1 MQELLTVVAIAL
13 GLSSPDPHVI
23 SAIDKAC
30 RGDAVCGAEA
40 VVFADLE
47 SGFNE
52 WPKPFSHD
60 AKAGTSCGVFQL
72 PCTFV
77 RFHDLDEQAV
87 QWAALRAWS
96 LEQCSAL
103 PESERLAG
111 LASGGCYRGRMLS
124 RSRRALADD
133 ALFAARWSLTR

>member
-13 GLSSPDPHVI
+13 GLSAPDPRVI

-30 RGDAVCGAEA
+30 HGDEKCGAEG

-60 AKAGTSCGVFQL
+60 ARDGTSCGVFQL
-72 PCTFV
+72 PCSFV
-77 RFHDLDEQAV
+77 RLHDLDEQAA
-87 QWAALRAWS
+87 QWVKLRDWS
-96 LEQCSAL
+96 LKQCSAL
-103 PESERLAG
+103 PENERLAG
-111 LASGGCYRGRMLS
+111 LASGGCFHGRMLS
-124 RSRRALADD
+124 RSRRAMADD
-133 ALFAARWSLTR
+133 ALFAAHFAMR